1 MAVTATPIFPQT
13 ILSPVVQILPADTTS
28 LKTIY
33 TAGANGGLV
42 MGIFCGSTDTANKDL
57 QFYITISGTDY
68 LLSTVQCALNAGFT
82 NAVPMLAVFAS
93 TQFAN
98 MLVDVNGNKALYL
111 SAGAV
116 LKVKAL
122 STVTTAKAINVI
134 AQCGDF

>member
-1 MAVTATPIFPQT
+1 MAVTSTPVFPQT

-33 TAGANGGLV
+33 TAGSNGGVVMAILV
-42 MGIFCGSTDTANKDL
+42 GSTDTSSKDI
-57 QFYITISGTDY
+57 QFYLTIGGTDY
-68 LLSTVQCALNAGFT
+68 LLSTLAIAANSGFT
-82 NAVPMLAVFAS
+82 NSVPMISVFAS

-98 MLVDVNGNKALYL
+98 MLVDVNGNKALYMT
-111 SAGAV
+111 AAAV

-122 STVTTAKAINVI
+122 TTVTAAKAINII

>member
-1 MAVTATPIFPQT
+1 MATTSTPIFPQT
-13 ILSPVVQILPADTTS
+13 ILSPVVQILPADTTT

-33 TAGANGGLV
+33 TAGATGGVV

-57 QFYITISGTDY
+57 QFYLTISGTDY

-82 NAVPMLAVFAS
+82 SAVPMLSVFAS

-98 MLVDVNGNKALYL
+98 MLQDVNGNKALYM

-116 LKVKAL
+116 LKVKSL
-122 STVTTAKAINVI
+122 STITTAKAISI
-134 AQCGDF
+134 TAMCGDF